1 MKSAKN
7 VSPTAE
13 PQPKEPAMD
22 KLARFLTRHRVPIL
36 VVVASIVVG
45 VVALIAVLSIQN
57 AREEAALIAVEDL
70 QIELDEW
77 LRLSDDDR
85 AERYPALA
93 GAASAIVD
101 GYPRTYAAVRARIID
116 AQALADLERWAEAAT
131 RYAEVAEQRPRSYLA
146 PVSLMDAAVAAENA
160 GDTDRALE
168 LLGRIVERYGGESSM
183 VPRALFSIGRIHEQ
197 RDEIADAA
205 AAYRRLISGYPAGS
219 WTNLARNRI
228 ISLTVEGRI
237 GG

>member
-1 MKSAKN
+1 MKSAQKLG
-7 VSPTAE
+7 PKAE
-13 PQPKEPAMD
+13 SQQKEPAMD

-36 VVVASIVVG
+36 VIVAAILVG
-45 VVALIAVLSIQN
+45 VVVLIAVLSVQN
-57 AREEAALIAVEDL
+57 AREEAALIAVEEL
-70 QIELDEW
+70 QTELDDW
-77 LRLSDDDR
+77 VRLGDDDR
-85 AERYPALA
+85 AARYPALA
-93 GAASAIVD
+93 GAASAIID
-101 GYPRTYAAVRARIID
+101 GYPRTYAAARARIID
-116 AQALADLERWAEAAT
+116 ARALANLDRWAEAAT

-146 PVSLMDAAVAAENA
+146 PVSLMDAAVAAENS
-160 GDTDRALE
+160 GDTERALE

-205 AAYRRLISGYPAGS
+205 AAYRRLISSYPAGS
-219 WTNLARNRI
+219 WTSLARNRI